1 MFHLRE
7 RSTTSS
13 KHFIHRSF
21 RRLEHQLPD
30 PTADLVVLEPKQ
42 TPLQRDDTGSSNSD
56 IHSRRE
62 KWWSGGGKEGM
73 EASGAEIAF
82 FDVETTVPSRSGERF
97 ALLEFGAILVCA
109 RRLVEVGCY
118 STLIRPAD
126 VAAISP
132 VSIRCNGI
140 TPDTVSAAPTFR
152 DVADRVFDVLD
163 GRVWAGHN
171 IVRFDCARIREAF
184 EELGRPAPEPKS
196 IIDTLPLLTQKFGRR
211 AGNMKMASLATYF
224 GLGQQ
229 RHRSLDDVR
238 MNLEVL
244 KCCAAVLFLE
254 VNLPDVFSLDKLVLT
269 NTPSGTE
276 TYEDASHSH
285 QRTPG
290 SPCDEF
296 TDQQTNR
303 HILNTYQAGPSI
315 SVSENA
321 SNLVASMEQMNIDLL
336 QSNTQLPQII
346 ESDCD
351 RICTTVP
358 TENSNCYVGFLEAD
372 QVLPDKIR
380 APTVQNF
387 QKTIL
392 YRDCP
397 LQLSC
402 MGMKIHFGVNSKF
415 RDYSG
420 RPKLSIVVD
429 APHNLCKI
437 LDICNRVA
445 QASSQNSGSNSEWR
459 PVLKRLGH
467 SNTATIR
474 LHIPTVANGDGAIYS
489 TEMYHKDPSGNM
501 QKLLFSRP
509 DAAELESI
517 FVPGTT
523 VDAYFIADIYDFQQ
537 NAGIK
542 LVARRLVV
550 LSK

>member
-1 MFHLRE
+1 
-7 RSTTSS
+7 
-13 KHFIHRSF
+13 
-21 RRLEHQLPD
+21 
-30 PTADLVVLEPKQ
+30 
-42 TPLQRDDTGSSNSD
+42 
-56 IHSRRE
+56 
-62 KWWSGGGKEGM
+62 M

-82 FDVETTVPSRSGERF
+82 FDVETTVPIRPGERF

-126 VAAISP
+126 LAAISP
-132 VSIRCNGI
+132 VSVRCNGI

-184 EELGRPAPEPKS
+184 EELGRPPPEPKN

-211 AGNMKMASLATYF
+211 AGDMKMASLATYF
-224 GLGQQ
+224 GLGKQ

-254 VNLPDVFSLDKLVLT
+254 VNIPNVFPLDNLVLT
-269 NTPSGTE
+269 DTPSRTE
-276 TYEDASHSH
+276 TYENASCSH
-285 QRTPG
+285 QQTPG
-290 SPCDEF
+290 LPSDEF

-303 HILNTYQAGPSI
+303 HIPS
-315 SVSENA
+315 SY
-321 SNLVASMEQMNIDLL
+321 
-336 QSNTQLPQII
+336 
-346 ESDCD
+346 CD
-351 RICTTVP
+351 RICTTVR
-358 TENSNCYVGFLEAD
+358 TENSNSYAGFLEAD

-380 APTVQNF
+380 APTVQSF
-387 QKTIL
+387 QKAVLL
-392 YRDCP
+392 YGDCP

-402 MGMKIHFGVNSKF
+402 MGMKIHFGVSQKF
-415 RDYSG
+415 TDYAG

-437 LDICNRVA
+437 LDICDQVA
-445 QASSQNSGSNSEWR
+445 QASSQNSGSNSQWR
-459 PVLKRLGH
+459 PVLKRHGY
-467 SNTATIR
+467 SNTFTIR

-501 QKLLFSRP
+501 QKLVFSRP

-523 VDAYFIADIYDFQQ
+523 IDAYFITDLYDFQQ